1 MGIAIVGFHLVSSI
15 RTPSARQ
22 STLFE
27 HMELPYATNAT
38 PCNLAATIG
47 HWDLGILWTLGLGH
61 WSFATPAPS
70 AQHPRAE
77 RTHQKRNE
85 PKPKPTWRCQERYF
99 APRPAHL
106 ILTKRTHRPH
116 APAQAAQRPLQ
127 VANLNPIPPGEP
139 SGRRSRQPLRLG
151 HGSLHLPQQGVDD
164 PAPPRVRPR
173 PAYVPQQVG
182 VVSPRHPDGGVR
194 GKKPACKSNWSSS
207 TRDTLARPNCT
218 RRYVG
223 LARR

>member
-38 PCNLAATIG
+38 PCNLAA
-47 HWDLGILWTLGLGH
+47 GLGH

-139 SGRRSRQPLRLG
+139 SGRRSRQPL
-151 HGSLHLPQQGVDD
+151 
-164 PAPPRVRPR
+164 PPLFR
-173 PAYVPQQVG
+173 A
-182 VVSPRHPDGGVR
+182 
-194 GKKPACKSNWSSS
+194 
-207 TRDTLARPNCT
+207 
-218 RRYVG
+218 
-223 LARR
+223 